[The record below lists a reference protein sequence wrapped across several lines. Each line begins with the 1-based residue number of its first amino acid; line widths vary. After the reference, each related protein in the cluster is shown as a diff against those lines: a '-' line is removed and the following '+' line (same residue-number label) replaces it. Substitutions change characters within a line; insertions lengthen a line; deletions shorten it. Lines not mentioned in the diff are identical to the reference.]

1 MQRYISFNR
10 QRFLAILT
18 RTVGFTLLLTGAAT
32 PMAAYSSP
40 CTVDIIATAEKQQHR
55 FHLLLQCEEANSNL
69 HYEIGIEKKGPNGSS
84 RTRQSGHLSAHA
96 GKNQV
101 GNIAVNVKAT
111 DTVTA
116 TASIRREDTLIANAT
131 RTFAPGSLNP

>member
-1 MQRYISFNR
+1 MQRYISSNR
-10 QRFLAILT
+10 QRCLGTLT
-18 RTVGFTLLLTGAAT
+18 RTAGLTLLLIGAAT

-55 FHLLLQCEEANSNL
+55 FHLLLQCEAADSNL

-96 GKNQV
+96 GKNQA
-101 GNIAVNVKAT
+101 GNIAINIMPT

-116 TASIRREDTLIANAT
+116 TATIRRGDTLMANTT
-131 RTFAPGSLNP
+131 RIFAPGSL

>member
-1 MQRYISFNR
+1 MHRYISSNR
-10 QRFLAILT
+10 QRCLGTLT
-18 RTVGFTLLLTGAAT
+18 RAAGLTLLLIGAAT

-55 FHLLLQCEEANSNL
+55 FHLLLQCEAADSNL

-96 GKNQV
+96 GKNQA
-101 GNIAVNVKAT
+101 GNIAINIMPT
-111 DTVTA
+111 DSVTA
-116 TASIRREDTLIANAT
+116 TATIRRGDTLMANTT
-131 RTFAPGSLNP
+131 RIFAPGSL

>member
-1 MQRYISFNR
+1 MQRYISSNR
-10 QRFLAILT
+10 QRCLGTLT
-18 RTVGFTLLLTGAAT
+18 RTAGLTLLLIGAAT
-32 PMAAYSSP
+32 PMAAHSSP

-55 FHLLLQCEEANSNL
+55 FHLLLQCKAADSNL

-96 GKNQV
+96 GKNQA
-101 GNIAVNVKAT
+101 GNIAINIMPT

-116 TASIRREDTLIANAT
+116 TATIRRGDTLMANTT
-131 RTFAPGSLNP
+131 RIFAPGSL